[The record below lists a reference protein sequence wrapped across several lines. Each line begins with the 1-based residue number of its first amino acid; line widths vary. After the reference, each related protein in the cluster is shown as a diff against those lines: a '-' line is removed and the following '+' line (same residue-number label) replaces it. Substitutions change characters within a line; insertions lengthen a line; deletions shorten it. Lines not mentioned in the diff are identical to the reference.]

1 MPLGLTASADAKI
14 HEKINS
20 SGATTLVILKLK
32 ILKIVTYLEDA
43 GLRIK
48 AVSESIEIKEKDKR
62 SAFLGMLLDTL
73 GSSIFEKC

>member
-1 MPLGLTASADAKI
+1 M
-14 HEKINS
+14 
-20 SGATTLVILKLK
+20 VILKLK